1 MVESTM
7 TGREIRKALKAF
19 FDVQTEDN
27 DGKVLYIFQ
36 GELAIETPEALFTVT
51 NLS

>member
-1 MVESTM
+1 MIESNM
-7 TGREIRKALKAF
+7 TGRNIDKALKAF

-36 GELAIETPEALFTVT
+36 GNLAVETPEALFTIT
-51 NLS
+51 YLS